1 MNRKITLFRYLFFD
15 YVTAM
20 LAWLLFYAYR
30 KVVIEGASLDDAW
43 HDPKLFTAAF
53 IIPFFWILAYWAYGL
68 YRELFRKSRLK
79 EFTQVLVV
87 SFFGVILIFFLLLL
101 DDAVSSYKNYYKS
114 IIILF
119 GLHFSLTALARIIIS
134 TRISRRI
141 KQRKMGFNTLIIGS
155 NQNAVN
161 LCQELQT
168 AKESEGYYIKGYLT
182 VDGKNNTDFPEDIP
196 CLGPMEDIRRII
208 IEQQIEEV
216 IIAIETSEHHQVAH
230 ILSFLEDASVTI
242 RIIPDM
248 YDILAGSVRMSN
260 IMGAVLIEI
269 STEIM
274 PEWQRSV
281 KRMMDVVLSVI
292 ALIICF
298 PLFLFIAVMVKWGS
312 KGPVF
317 FGQERIGWHGKPF
330 IIFKFRTMYVDAE
343 KAGPQ
348 LSSENDPRITRFGR
362 FLRKVRLDELPQFY
376 NVLIG
381 DMSLVGPRPERQYF
395 IEKIEEIAPHYRRLH
410 KVRPGI
416 TSWGQVKYGYAEN
429 VDEMVQRL
437 KFDLLYIEN
446 MSLALDIKILIY
458 TVLIMVQGRGK

>member
-1 MNRKITLFRYLFFD
+1 LNRRATLIRYLFFD
-15 YVTAM
+15 YITAM
-20 LAWLLFYAYR
+20 LAWLMFYAYR
-30 KVVIEGASLDDAW
+30 KVVIEGASLESAK
-43 HDPKLFTAAF
+43 HDPKLFMAAF
-53 IIPFFWILAYWAYGL
+53 ILPFFWIIAYWSYGL
-68 YRELFRKSRLK
+68 YSELFRKSRLR
-79 EFTQVLVV
+79 EFTQILIV
-87 SFFGVILIFFLLLL
+87 SFLGVIILFFLFLL
-101 DDAVSSYKNYYKS
+101 DDVVTSYTNYYKS
-114 IIILF
+114 FAILF
-119 GLHFSLTALARIIIS
+119 ALHFLFTAFARIYQS
-134 TRISRRI
+134 TRISRLI
-141 KQRKMGFNTLIIGS
+141 KQRKLGFPTVLIGS
-155 NQNAVN
+155 NQNAIN
-161 LCQELQT
+161 LYQELET
-168 AKESEGYYIKGYLT
+168 AKESEGYFIKGYITLN
-182 VDGKNNTDFPEDIP
+182 GENSSGFSPDIP
-196 CLGPMEDIRRII
+196 CLGNLSQIR
-208 IEQQIEEV
+208 EVLAQYQIEEV
-216 IIAIETSEHHQVAH
+216 IIAIETSEHDKVAR
-230 ILSFLEDASVTI
+230 ILSFLEDEAVTI

-281 KRMMDVVLSVI
+281 KRVMDIVLSSI

-298 PLFLFIAVMVKWGS
+298 PLLLVISIMVKTGS
-312 KGPVF
+312 KGPIF

-330 IIFKFRTMYVDAE
+330 IIHKFRTMYVDAE

-381 DMSLVGPRPERQYF
+381 EMSLVGPRPERQYF

-429 VDEMVQRL
+429 VEQMVQRL

-446 MSLALDIKILIY
+446 MSLALDVKILIY

>member
-1 MNRKITLFRYLFFD
+1 
-15 YVTAM
+15 V
-20 LAWLLFYAYR
+20 LAQY
-30 KVVIEGASLDDAW
+30 
-43 HDPKLFTAAF
+43 
-53 IIPFFWILAYWAYGL
+53 
-68 YRELFRKSRLK
+68 
-79 EFTQVLVV
+79 
-87 SFFGVILIFFLLLL
+87 
-101 DDAVSSYKNYYKS
+101 
-114 IIILF
+114 
-119 GLHFSLTALARIIIS
+119 
-134 TRISRRI
+134 
-141 KQRKMGFNTLIIGS
+141 
-155 NQNAVN
+155 
-161 LCQELQT
+161 
-168 AKESEGYYIKGYLT
+168 
-182 VDGKNNTDFPEDIP
+182 
-196 CLGPMEDIRRII
+196 
-208 IEQQIEEV
+208 QIEEV
-216 IIAIETSEHHQVAH
+216 IIAIETSEHDKVAR
-230 ILSFLEDASVTI
+230 ILSFLEDEAVTI

-281 KRMMDVVLSVI
+281 KRVMDIVLSSI

-298 PLFLFIAVMVKWGS
+298 PLLLVIAIMVKTGS
-312 KGPVF
+312 KGPIF

-330 IIFKFRTMYVDAE
+330 IIHKFRTMYVDAE

-381 DMSLVGPRPERQYF
+381 EMSLVGPRPERQYF

-429 VDEMVQRL
+429 VEQMVQRL

-446 MSLALDIKILIY
+446 MSLALDVKILIY

>member
-1 MNRKITLFRYLFFD
+1 
-15 YVTAM
+15 M

-30 KVVIEGASLDDAW
+30 KVSIEGAALEDAW
-43 HDPKLFTAAF
+43 HDPKLFAAAF
-53 IIPFFWILAYWAYGL
+53 LLPFFWIITYWAYGL
-68 YRELFRKSRLK
+68 YRELYRKSRLK
-79 EFTQVLVV
+79 EFTQILVV
-87 SFFGVILIFFLLLL
+87 SFLGVILIFFLLIL
-101 DDAVSSYKNYYKS
+101 DDEVPSYTNYYKS
-114 IIILF
+114 FSILF
-119 GLHFSLTALARIIIS
+119 ALHFSLSALARIYLS
-134 TRISRRI
+134 TRISRLI
-141 KQRKMGFNTLIIGS
+141 KQRKIGFNTLIIGS
-155 NQNAVN
+155 NQNAIN
-161 LCQELQT
+161 LYQELSG
-168 AKESEGYYIKGYLT
+168 AKESEGYFIKGFVT
-182 VDGKNNTDFPEDIP
+182 VNGENTSEFAKEIPFLGKLDQIKKVIADN
-196 CLGPMEDIRRII
+196 G
-208 IEQQIEEV
+208 IEEV
-216 IIAIETSEHHQVAH
+216 IIAIETSEHNKIAH
-230 ILSFLEDASVTI
+230 ILSFLEDAEVTI

-281 KRMMDVVLSVI
+281 KRLMDVVLSAL
-292 ALIICF
+292 ALILCS
-298 PLFLFIAVMVKWGS
+298 PMFLIIAILVKTGS

-330 IIFKFRTMYVDAE
+330 IIHKFRTMYVDAE

-381 DMSLVGPRPERQYF
+381 EMSLVGPRPERQYF
-395 IEKIEEIAPHYRRLH
+395 IERIEAIAPHYRRLH

-429 VDEMVQRL
+429 VEQMVQRL

-458 TVLIMVQGRGK
+458 TALIMVQGRGK